1 MNLTKMLFDLRTT
14 LPSPWGDRMWIVEPG
29 EFYRSRLLD
38 PREIE
43 QVRDEYGTNSVISL
57 LGKYPNPDWLDREIE
72 TCERLGMG
80 FHNLK
85 VETPRDFNDMGKIE
99 NLIGIYNE
107 CDIPIL
113 VHCLYGSDR
122 CGVASFV
129 YQRFFKDR
137 PFGEAERQLSLK
149 YGHFGKFPLVH
160 NEYRELLGGIEKEYG
175 NLKALVRDKWKG
187 DLGLNVL

>member
-107 CDIPIL
+107 FPSSTSVFSRTGL
-113 VHCLYGSDR
+113 SGKRKGS
-122 CGVASFV
+122 
-129 YQRFFKDR
+129 
-137 PFGEAERQLSLK
+137 
-149 YGHFGKFPLVH
+149 FPL
-160 NEYRELLGGIEKEYG
+160 NTGTSG
-175 NLKALVRDKWKG
+175 NSPLSTMNTGNCWG
-187 DLGLNVL
+187 E